1 LHALHA
7 GAGTRLLVT
16 GGVGKYPPAE
26 AHLMRQLALD
36 AGVPSTHILVEDR
49 AVSTFQSAVYCT
61 RILQQHGW
69 STALIV
75 TDRYHLP
82 RALMVFRG
90 LGIRVLGSAPED
102 GRYSRRL
109 WKTWYYRVRE
119 VLAFAWYVLLI
130 MALKMRHAG
139 RGVGPA

>member
-1 LHALHA
+1 
-7 GAGTRLLVT
+7 
-16 GGVGKYPPAE
+16 
-26 AHLMRQLALD
+26 MRQLALD
-36 AGVPSTHILVEDR
+36 AGVPPRRILVEDQ

-61 RILQQHGW
+61 RILRQHGW

-82 RALMVFRG
+82 RALLMFRS
-90 LGIRVLGSAPED
+90 LGIRVLGSAPQG

-130 MALKMRHAG
+130 MALKLQRLMRRAG
-139 RGVGPA
+139 SA